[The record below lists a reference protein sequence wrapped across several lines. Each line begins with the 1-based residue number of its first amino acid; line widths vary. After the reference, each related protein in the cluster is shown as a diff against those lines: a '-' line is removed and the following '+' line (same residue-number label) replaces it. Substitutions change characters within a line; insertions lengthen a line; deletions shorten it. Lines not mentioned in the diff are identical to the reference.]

1 MIQRTLL
8 AAALAAPLLAL
19 AQGAPKDAPK
29 KPASTAAS
37 KEAVARVN
45 GVAVP
50 KARLDHVMQQQLA
63 RGTPDNEQTRA
74 AVRDN
79 LINREVVAQVAQKSP
94 VARSPEVQNQIELAR
109 QQILID
115 AYIGD
120 WVKKNPVTDADL
132 QKEYDRVKAQEG
144 AKEYK
149 ARHILVEKEDQAQSI
164 IADLKKGTSFDDLAK
179 KNSIDPG
186 TKENGGDLDWNRPS
200 VFDKAFSEAMV
211 SLEKGKYTE
220 APVRT
225 RFGFHVIRLDDVRD
239 LKFPAF
245 AEVKPQIQQQ
255 MVQNKVNEMVKG
267 LRAKAKVE

>member
-1 MIQRTLL
+1 MIHRTLL
-8 AAALAAPLLAL
+8 AAVLAAPLLAL
-19 AQGAPKDAPK
+19 AQGAPKESAK
-29 KPASTAAS
+29 KPAPAGAS

-50 KARLDHVMQQQLA
+50 KARFDFVMQQQLA
-63 RGTPDNEQTRA
+63 RGTPDNEQSRA

-79 LINREVVAQVAQKSP
+79 LINREVVSQVAQKSP
-94 VARSPEVQNQIELAR
+94 VARAPEVQNQLEMAR

-115 AYIGD
+115 AYIGE
-120 WVKKNPVTDADL
+120 WVKKNPVTDADV

-149 ARHILVEKEDQAQSI
+149 ARHILVEKEDQAQAV
-164 IADLKKGTSFDDLAK
+164 IADLKKGTSFDELAK

-211 SLEKGKYTE
+211 KLEKGKYTE

-225 RFGFHVIRLDDVRD
+225 RFGFHVIKLEDVRD

-255 MVQNKVNEMVKG
+255 LVQNKVNEMVRG

>member
-1 MIQRTLL
+1 MIRTTVL
-8 AAALAAPLLAL
+8 AALLAAPLVAL
-19 AQGAPKDAPK
+19 AQGASKDAPK
-29 KPASTAAS
+29 KPASPSAS

-50 KARLDHVMQQQLA
+50 KARFDYVMQQQTA
-63 RGTPDNEQTRA
+63 RGTPDNEQSRA

-79 LINREVVAQVAQKSP
+79 LINREVVSQVAQKSP
-94 VARSPEVQNQIELAR
+94 VARSPEVQNQIEMAR

-120 WVKKNPVTDADL
+120 WVKKNPVSDADV

-164 IADLKKGTSFDDLAK
+164 IADLKKGTSFDELAK

-200 VFDKAFSEAMV
+200 VFDKAFSDAMV
-211 SLEKGKYTE
+211 KLEKGKYTE

-225 RFGFHVIRLDDVRD
+225 RFGYHVIKLEDVRE

-255 MVQNKVNEMVKG
+255 LVQNKVNEMVRG

>member
-1 MIQRTLL
+1 MIHRTLL

-19 AQGAPKDAPK
+19 AQGAPKEAAK
-29 KPASTAAS
+29 KPAPAAAS

-50 KARLDHVMQQQLA
+50 KARFDFVMQQQLA
-63 RGTPDNEQTRA
+63 RGTPDNDQSRA

-79 LINREVVAQVAQKSP
+79 LINREVVAQAAQKSP
-94 VARSPEVQNQIELAR
+94 VARAPEVQNQLEMAR

-115 AYIGD
+115 AYIGE
-120 WVKKNPVTDADL
+120 WVKKNPVTDADV

-149 ARHILVEKEDQAQSI
+149 ARHILVEKEDQAQAV
-164 IADLKKGTSFDDLAK
+164 IADLKKGTSFDELAK

-200 VFDKAFSEAMV
+200 VFDKAFSDAMV
-211 SLEKGKYTE
+211 KLEKGKYTE

-225 RFGFHVIRLDDVRD
+225 RFGFHVIKLEDVRD

-255 MVQNKVNEMVKG
+255 LVQNKVNEMVRG